1 MEGMIEAL
9 DLNQKDYVESYRLS
23 IVIVT
28 YNAETDITPCLQSI
42 VDHGGGNLQL
52 IIVDGGS
59 TDETVNKVEAFGKYI
74 DVLISEPDQGI
85 YDAMNKSIKFLK
97 GNWVLFLGADDRLL
111 PTFASFVEQ
120 LVDKKSIYYG
130 NCVSD
135 SEVLGGAFTN
145 YKLAKRNPC
154 HQAIIYPSS
163 VFSKYTYDLKYKVFA
178 DYLLNMQ
185 CWGDKTFRKEYLPVD
200 ISYYNMDGYSS
211 YTADEAFRRD
221 KPFLVR
227 KYLGFLTYLRYRLK
241 KFKEKKKVDS
251 KFF

>member
-1 MEGMIEAL
+1 MVGAL
-9 DLNQKDYVESYRLS
+9 NLNQKDHTESYRLS

-28 YNAETDITPCLQSI
+28 YNAEKHITQCLQSI
-42 VDHGGGNLQL
+42 ADHGGDDLQL

-59 TDETVNKVEAFGKYI
+59 TDETINKVEVFREYI
-74 DVLISEPDQGI
+74 DVLISESDQGI

-111 PTFASFVEQ
+111 PTFSLFLEK

-135 SEVLGGAFTN
+135 SEVLGGVFTK

-154 HQAIIYPSS
+154 HQAIAYPSS

-185 CWGDKTFRKEYLPVD
+185 CWGDTTFRREYLPIDV
-200 ISYYNMDGYSS
+200 SYYNMEGYSS
-211 YTADEAFRRD
+211 YTRDEEFRRD
-221 KPFLVR
+221 KPLLVR
-227 KYLGFLTYLRYRLK
+227 KYLGFFTYLRYRLK
-241 KFKEKKKVDS
+241 KFKEKRKIES